1 MHCVP
6 FCLLAVSWNSFFPS
20 CLIPPFP
27 EVVAEMPL
35 LFYFL
40 ATPSDMWDLSSMTR
54 HQTGAP
60 CVETHSF
67 DHWTAREVPVPPP
80 EGSLP
85 HPSEAGWVYLLWF
98 PTASCHLLVFSAGS
112 DGLIAHL
119 FSGLWGPNGKRP
131 CLSCLQPGTQQL
143 SRKCWHVNNEGTLPS
158 AGCPHLL
165 HQLTGWW
172 FWLLE
177 SLCYP
182 KRKNF
187 APNSKAKELPSPEED
202 LSFWTPEL
210 LHFWVLTLSMNPPS
224 PQPCQQYPHSLF
236 SLGQ

>member
-1 MHCVP
+1 MLSPKLNIFSSHMHCVP

-85 HPSEAGWVYLLWF
+85 HPSEE
-98 PTASCHLLVFSAGS
+98 
-112 DGLIAHL
+112 GLGAPSTCSHCAL
-119 FSGLWGPNGKRP
+119 YCPN
-131 CLSCLQPGTQQL
+131 T
-143 SRKCWHVNNEGTLPS
+143 
-158 AGCPHLL
+158 
-165 HQLTGWW
+165 
-172 FWLLE
+172 
-177 SLCYP
+177 
-182 KRKNF
+182 
-187 APNSKAKELPSPEED
+187 
-202 LSFWTPEL
+202 
-210 LHFWVLTLSMNPPS
+210 VLITLSVPLS
-224 PQPCQQYPHSLF
+224 PLPYPRLIPLADPGSTL
-236 SLGQ
+236 